1 MSKKIL
7 PFVAAVVTQQ
17 ISGVFTKPLQDFHHL
32 FTSLHSFVE
41 DDTEKGKNNV
51 SCFFL
56 SAYKPPL

>member
-17 ISGVFTKPLQDFHHL
+17 ISEVFTKPLQDFHHL

-41 DDTEKGKNNV
+41 DDTEKGKNN
-51 SCFFL
+51 
-56 SAYKPPL
+56 